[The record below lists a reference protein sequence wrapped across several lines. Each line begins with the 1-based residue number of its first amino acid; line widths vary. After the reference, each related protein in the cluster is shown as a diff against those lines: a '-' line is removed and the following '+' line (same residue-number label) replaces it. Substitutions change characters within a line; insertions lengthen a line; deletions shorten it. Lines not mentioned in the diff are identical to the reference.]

1 MEINGSTKTIVGP
14 LGSNTSGWANMGFR
28 FDDYVFQQISE
39 KYLGGRLGFDVGC
52 IYA

>member
-1 MEINGSTKTIVGP
+1 MAQQRRLSARLVQIRRDG
-14 LGSNTSGWANMGFR
+14 LMDFR